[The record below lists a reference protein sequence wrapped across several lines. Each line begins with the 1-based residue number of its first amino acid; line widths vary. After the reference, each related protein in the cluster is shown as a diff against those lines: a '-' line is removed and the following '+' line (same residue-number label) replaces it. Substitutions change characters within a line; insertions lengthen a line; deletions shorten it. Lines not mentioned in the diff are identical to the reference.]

1 MSVLLAAALAGAA
14 VQSLRASS
22 PRAPRPGGSV
32 RPVGD
37 DGSDARL
44 RFLWSATAGAGM
56 ALFVSGRAGLPVG
69 LAAAATTWV
78 VLGRAEPPAVRR
90 ARQAAERDLPGLVHL
105 LAAAL
110 ESGCAT
116 SDAVRLVCDAYP
128 GPAADLVS
136 SVSPRLALGIDVE
149 GAWRPVLDDA
159 RLAVLGRTMVRA
171 HRSGASVASEVA
183 ALADELGRRSRL
195 RAEERARSVGVK
207 AAVPLGLCLLPS
219 FVLLGIVPL
228 AVSLMQ
234 SLAL

>member
-1 MSVLLAAALAGAA
+1 MSSLLAALLAGAA
-14 VQSLRASS
+14 VQWLVPGNLRAPPSG
-22 PRAPRPGGSV
+22 AAV
-32 RPVGD
+32 LPVVD
-37 DGSDARL
+37 DSSDARL
-44 RFLWSATAGAGM
+44 RLLWSATAGAGL

-69 LAAAATTWV
+69 LVAAGVTWV
-78 VLGRAEPPAVRR
+78 WLGRVEPTAVRR
-90 ARQAAERDLPGLVHL
+90 AREAAERDLPGLVHL

-116 SDAVRLVCDAYP
+116 GEAVRLVCDAYP
-128 GPAADLVS
+128 GPAAERVA

-149 GAWRPVLDDA
+149 GAWRPVLDHA

-171 HRSGASVASEVA
+171 HRSGASVAGEVS
-183 ALADELGRRSRL
+183 ALADELGRCSRL
-195 RAEERARSVGVK
+195 RTEERARSVGVK